1 MPGNLTHQ
9 AALLALPLE
18 CCHLVFSFLDLR
30 GVMGAASTCQALR
43 AIAKVHVGALF
54 GSYVLR
60 HAIVLKTRQLMIL
73 SQDDTFW
80 RGIAEIKW
88 GDDALQLGRDSGLAG
103 DGLWFGFCQ
112 HRICLRS
119 SQ

>member
-1 MPGNLTHQ
+1 MCVE
-9 AALLALPLE
+9 A
-18 CCHLVFSFLDLR
+18 CDDHLD
-30 GVMGAASTCQALR
+30 
-43 AIAKVHVGALF
+43 
-54 GSYVLR
+54 
-60 HAIVLKTRQLMIL
+60 HAPMLQ

-80 RGIAEIKW
+80 RGIAENKW
-88 GDDALQLGRDSGLAG
+88 GEGALQLGRDSGLAG